1 MRFLG
6 WLMLE
11 NVDFLEINE
20 LKEYSG
26 AFGGHANDSRHFVV
40 EQNECKN
47 GSASRDLLAINSK
60 RAVELSPRF
69 NLFLIDVGLNHL
81 SQNFEQFIAFNHEDA
96 CLC

>member
-47 GSASRDLLAINSK
+47 
-60 RAVELSPRF
+60 
-69 NLFLIDVGLNHL
+69 
-81 SQNFEQFIAFNHEDA
+81 
-96 CLC
+96 